1 MLTEDDPV
9 LAAERDRPR
18 VVDIDTSQFTLAENP
33 PKAKGAYHIVHGDA
47 ARQCGYCAQIPL
59 YQRPTDRWAKTYE
72 DSAFRWLMATDGVGL
87 DVPGVHRIR
96 HIHKGRYG
104 DSKAAA
110 LVRGNIRR
118 AKENLQ
124 RT

>member
-1 MLTEDDPV
+1 
-9 LAAERDRPR
+9 
-18 VVDIDTSQFTLAENP
+18 
-33 PKAKGAYHIVHGDA
+33 VHGDA
-47 ARQCGYCAQIPL
+47 ARRCGYCEQIPL
-59 YQRPTDRWAKTYE
+59 YQRPTERWAKTYE
-72 DSAFRWLMATDGVGL
+72 DSAFRWLMAHDGVGL

>member
-1 MLTEDDPV
+1 MLRLE
-9 LAAERDRPR
+9 LATANPRPSC
-18 VVDIDTSQFTLAENP
+18 VAWSTFE
-33 PKAKGAYHIVHGDA
+33 GA
-47 ARQCGYCAQIPL
+47 RC
-59 YQRPTDRWAKTYE
+59 
-72 DSAFRWLMATDGVGL
+72 VGL

-124 RT
+124 RP